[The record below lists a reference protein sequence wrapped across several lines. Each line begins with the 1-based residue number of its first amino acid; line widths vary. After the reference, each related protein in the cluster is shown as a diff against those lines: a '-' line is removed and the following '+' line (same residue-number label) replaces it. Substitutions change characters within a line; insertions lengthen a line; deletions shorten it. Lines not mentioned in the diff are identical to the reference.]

1 MNHNRWSSFSSHL
14 ISLDLIEFPHRTA
27 SGHAQ
32 PPLTNWTGDLR
43 LGEYRSNPFPSP
55 TFPHYFYTPFH
66 PFPCILHFSSMPLLR
81 CYLLRK
87 LLFRTQTHTAD
98 RLHYLA
104 TKMNGKI
111 RESKSIKS
119 TDCSICPY
127 IVKEFATYGTQ
138 PLKVQGG
145 RDRRGRPDRQP
156 SPSVHTV
163 YILER
168 CGRTEVGRR
177 ESRGRDG
184 IRYANRTRPRTRA
197 GEI

>member
-1 MNHNRWSSFSSHL
+1 MQRCNKLSTAYTREYLNSSCSQNHSLSLSSRMNHIRWSSFSSHL
-14 ISLDLIEFPHRTA
+14 ISLDLIEFPHRIA
-27 SGHAQ
+27 SRHAQ

-66 PFPCILHFSSMPLLR
+66 PFPCVLHFSSMPLLR

-127 IVKEFATYGTQ
+127 IVKEFATYGT
-138 PLKVQGG
+138 
-145 RDRRGRPDRQP
+145 
-156 SPSVHTV
+156 
-163 YILER
+163 
-168 CGRTEVGRR
+168 
-177 ESRGRDG
+177 
-184 IRYANRTRPRTRA
+184 
-197 GEI
+197 

>member
-156 SPSVHTV
+156 LCPYCVYTGEVWTHRSGTAGIPRPGRNSLCQQNSTVHA
-163 YILER
+163 R
-168 CGRTEVGRR
+168 
-177 ESRGRDG
+177 
-184 IRYANRTRPRTRA
+184 